1 MEFFVIKNLDLEP
14 DFRSTKSIDPDSIN
28 PDQCCLK
35 AESTGTGNPVN
46 KKKTNSRLLNIG
58 G

>member
-28 PDQCCLK
+28 PDPQHCLK

-46 KKKTNSRLLNIG
+46 KKTNSRLLNIG